1 MGKLDLVIVATDR
14 NGHTRVIKPN
24 NDWCVEDFVFAMAQ
38 EGYLDIKLVYVEDLE
53 L

>member
-14 NGHTRVIKPN
+14 NGQKRVIEPN
-24 NDWCVEDFVFAMAQ
+24 NEWPVKDFVISMAQ
-38 EGYLDIKLVYVEDLE
+38 EGYLDINLVYVEDLE

>member
-1 MGKLDLVIVATDR
+1 MGKLDLVIVSTGRD
-14 NGHTRVIKPN
+14 GQTRVIEPN
-24 NDWCVEDFVFAMAQ
+24 NEWSVKDFVLSMAQ